1 MDHYYDD
8 EDENDSR
15 IVRDGETVRVSMFA
29 MDSTQ
34 REIAA
39 RFPRSR
45 ALYQPSFVSDV
56 ETAFDQE
63 AALDA
68 QERRDLER
76 AQLSALWKG
85 GLEPGDR
92 IRMGDRMVE
101 VGDRNPDT
109 GKIRLHDAEV
119 ETWEDAE
126 TLKQQAYDAYDRE
139 LENAWRTNDD

>member
-68 QERRDLER
+68 QERRDFEK
-76 AQLSALWKG
+76 AQLSAAWKG
-85 GLEPGDR
+85 GFQAGDR
-92 IRMGDRMVE
+92 IRLGDRDMV
-101 VGDRNPDT
+101 VDGRNPAN
-109 GKIRLHDAEV
+109 GKVRLRDA
-119 ETWEDAE
+119 EDAE
-126 TLKQQAYDAYDRE
+126 ALLDAAYAEYDYE
-139 LENAWRTNDD
+139 LTNAWRNDD